1 MPVGLTTGQCVTACR
16 VVKKLDESEVFLTN
30 VVLIFMFSSLFLHI
44 LIFFFFSEVL
54 PLLQFPTGRSPVAK
68 LKAFV
73 HRPVLAVPVGNDRGR
88 DSRGCS
94 ARGSWGAVTLL

>member
-44 LIFFFFSEVL
+44 LIFFFFLKFFLCSSF
-54 PLLQFPTGRSPVAK
+54 LLGGPQRRS
-68 LKAFV
+68 
-73 HRPVLAVPVGNDRGR
+73 
-88 DSRGCS
+88 
-94 ARGSWGAVTLL
+94 